1 MSTPQ
6 NLSSE
11 QVSIVTPKKRK
22 NQPSGEILSGNI
34 PKVEA
39 ELRSLL
45 NSVKTL
51 EMSNWKMRN
60 WRISKRLRPSGL
72 RTNLTE
78 VINSVK
84 KISDLC
90 ALDENKGRD
99 VKVRRNLAPSSL
111 LPLLGNQSFD
121 HS

>member
-6 NLSSE
+6 NLLSE
-11 QVSIVTPKKRK
+11 QVSIVTLKKRK

-90 ALDENKGRD
+90 ALDKNKGRD
-99 VKVRRNLAPSSL
+99 VKVRRTLAPSSL

>member
-11 QVSIVTPKKRK
+11 QVSIVAQKKRK
-22 NQPSGEILSGNI
+22 NYPSGEILPGDI

-45 NSVKTL
+45 NSVKNVGNVKL
-51 EMSNWKMRN
+51 EDGKLED
-60 WRISKRLRPSGL
+60 IEEVAAL

-99 VKVRRNLAPSSL
+99 VKVR
-111 LPLLGNQSFD
+111 
-121 HS
+121 

>member
-6 NLSSE
+6 NLLSE
-11 QVSIVTPKKRK
+11 QVSIVTLKKRK

-72 RTNLTE
+72 RTSLTE

-90 ALDENKGRD
+90 ALDKNKGRD
-99 VKVRRNLAPSSL
+99 VKVRRTLAPSSL